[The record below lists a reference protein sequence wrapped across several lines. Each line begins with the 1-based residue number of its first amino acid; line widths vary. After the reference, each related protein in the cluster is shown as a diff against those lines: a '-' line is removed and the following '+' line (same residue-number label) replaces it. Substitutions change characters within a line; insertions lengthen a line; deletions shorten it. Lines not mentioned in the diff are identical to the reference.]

1 MRKNLRSKARA
12 AALQTLYQIE
22 AGAPSVEVALARMHS
37 HFEPPPLDNHYL
49 NRLVE
54 GVIARRDEVDDL
66 VRAAAPDWKPG
77 RMTVVD
83 RNILRLGVFELLSE
97 SVPPK
102 VALAE
107 AVVLADRYGGERS
120 TSFINGVL
128 DRVAQG
134 LGRL

>member
-1 MRKNLRSKARA
+1 MRKDLRSKARA
-12 AALQTLYQIE
+12 AALQALYQIE
-22 AGAPSVEVALARMHS
+22 AGAPSAEVALARMQS
-37 HFEPPPLDNHYL
+37 HFEPPPLDNGYL

-54 GVIARRDEVDDL
+54 GVTARLEELDDL

-83 RNILRLGVFELLSE
+83 RNILRIGTFELLE
-97 SVPPK
+97 QSVPPK

-120 TSFINGVL
+120 TIFINGVL